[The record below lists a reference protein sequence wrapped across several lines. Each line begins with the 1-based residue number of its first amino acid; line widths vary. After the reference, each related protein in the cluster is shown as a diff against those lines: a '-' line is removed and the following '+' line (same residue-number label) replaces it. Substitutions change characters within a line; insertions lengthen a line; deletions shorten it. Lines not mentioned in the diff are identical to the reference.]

1 MRSCVQ
7 RWWPRDAPGALAGG
21 GGLAE
26 REAQLVH
33 PLGGGRAPSH
43 GTSERSPARGLCA
56 VARTSALHAAA
67 STEAALRE
75 GARTQVA
82 CHVSTRARS
91 PALPQEAPLADPPH
105 RHQRLRL
112 ARADVAQHAHLC
124 VPPPRLRGCWSGA
137 FAAPCPPPTPPLRK
151 RLAWPTHCASR
162 SSRSTPRCPRAA
174 RPAPRA
180 TTWPGAPLIYAPQR
194 THHALTAS
202 RHAALRRLCSAHD
215 TVVPA
220 RGKALVKT
228 DLSIAIPEGTY
239 ARIAPRSGLAWK
251 NFIDTGAGVR
261 WLSAPCFYAQTPR
274 FLALRL

>member
-1 MRSCVQ
+1 MRI
-7 RWWPRDAPGALAGG
+7 RRY
-21 GGLAE
+21 
-26 REAQLVH
+26 
-33 PLGGGRAPSH
+33 
-43 GTSERSPARGLCA
+43 
-56 VARTSALHAAA
+56 
-67 STEAALRE
+67 
-75 GARTQVA
+75 
-82 CHVSTRARS
+82 
-91 PALPQEAPLADPPH
+91 

-112 ARADVAQHAHLC
+112 APADVALHAHLC

-151 RLAWPTHCASR
+151 RLAWRTHCASR

-251 NFIDTGAGVR
+251 NFIDTGAGVSR
-261 WLSAPCFYAQTPR
+261 P
-274 FLALRL
+274 LRLAFTLRHRACLRCGSAVATDAPRRARYAPSALLRAPRHAVSQDLAFASCLCALFPLLGD